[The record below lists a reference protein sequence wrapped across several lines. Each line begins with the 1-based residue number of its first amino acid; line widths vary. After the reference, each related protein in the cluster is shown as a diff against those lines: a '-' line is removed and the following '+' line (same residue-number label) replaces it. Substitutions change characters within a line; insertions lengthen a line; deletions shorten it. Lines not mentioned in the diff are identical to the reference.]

1 MTADTPNQQGRNI
14 VLSGM
19 MGSGKSTI
27 GRIVAELLGRPFVDT
42 DKQVE
47 ETAGRSVATIFADQ
61 GEAVFRLMERDAV
74 RHVAAQRGQVV
85 SLGGGVVMDPD
96 NVAHLRETGD
106 IVWIDVP
113 IDVLVG
119 RLASSAKPNKRPL
132 LEGDRDPAALH
143 SRLSALRAERYDAY
157 ATSAVYVLD
166 TLGRS
171 SEVVAQEVL
180 AWAMQQPGVLSPEE
194 RP

>member
-1 MTADTPNQQGRNI
+1 MTDDTTDQQGRNI

-27 GRIVAELLGRPFVDT
+27 GRIVAGLLDRPFVDT

-47 ETAGRSVATIFADQ
+47 ETAGCSVATIFAEQ
-61 GEAVFRLMERDAV
+61 GEAAFRDMEREAV
-74 RHVAAQRGQVV
+74 RRVAATQGQVV

-96 NVAHLRETGD
+96 NVAHLRATGD

-113 IDVLVG
+113 VEVLVG

-132 LEGDRDPAALH
+132 LEGDQDPDALH

-157 ATSAVYVLD
+157 ASSAVYVLD
-166 TLGRS
+166 TMGRS